1 MFNREAVPALELN
14 QRAIESANNMSMFNA
29 GSVIAKD
36 AQGTYRAGLVIMFG
50 DIESPTAEQEKIIQE
65 RAESWRE
72 LCTKSF
78 NDELHRRASWVPW
91 TVSGP
96 ANYPSDKMNKRA
108 DYAMKAAKEWNEKRD
123 RFIENTRAMLRKAVQ
138 RSPEDVIYAYRTGK
152 CSDPISSDDH
162 YAVDKLTARIAYL
175 KELHEDGKARNAH
188 FRKYHT
194 MKGYKDL
201 TDDEAAR
208 QDAVIEKAF
217 LYHVPYAPFEVSNTL
232 QNIKRLEGR
241 LTEILRARDASNNTD
256 QAEQQYDGFRVC
268 FSAADCRI
276 NITFDGKP
284 EAATRDILKS
294 NGFHWSP
301 RELHWTRKDTANA
314 RWSMENIIIPAITR
328 AGT

>member
-1 MFNREAVPALELN
+1 MFNLETIPALDLN
-14 QRAIESANNMSMFNA
+14 QRTVETANNMSMFNA

-78 NDELHRRASWVPW
+78 NDELSRRASWVPW
-91 TVSGP
+91 SVCGP
-96 ANYPSDKMNKRA
+96 ANYPSERMNKRA
-108 DYAMKAAKEWNEKRD
+108 DYAMKAAKEWSEKRD
-123 RFIENTRAMLRKAVQ
+123 RFIDNTRDMLRKAVLQ
-138 RSPEDVIYAYRTGK
+138 SPEDIIRAYRTGK
-152 CSDPISSDDH
+152 CCDPISSDDN
-162 YAVDKLTARIAYL
+162 YAVEKLTARIEYL
-175 KELHEDGKARNAH
+175 KEQHEEGKARNAH

-201 TDDEAAR
+201 TDEEAAR
-208 QDAVIEKAF
+208 QDAAIENAW

-241 LTEILRARDASNNTD
+241 LTEISRARDASKESE
-256 QAEQQYDGFRVC
+256 QQEQQYDGFSVC
-268 FSAADCRI
+268 FSSSDCRI

-284 EAATRDILKS
+284 EAAIRDILKS

-314 RWSMENIIIPAITR
+314 RWSLENIVVPALKNS
-328 AGT
+328 AK